1 MLRSFQY
8 VILLLLTLFFF
19 NCSDSG
25 NETIELNEI
34 PIGAL
39 IPQTGDFA
47 SGGAEILA
55 SLNCALE
62 DINNEFESENKA
74 TRIKLVYAD
83 TETNSTTAMLHTG
96 TFISQDIRIIIG
108 PSTSTEVNGVKETI
122 DASNSIIISQSST
135 TPALAI
141 AGDNI
146 YRAVPDDS
154 QMAEAT
160 VEVMW
165 YQGIR
170 NLAVFYLDNSWGESL
185 ASLMKEK
192 FEAKGGT
199 FIGQVS
205 YLGARESELREYLAE
220 LSEMVGDFLSGANT
234 STTAIQMI
242 SLDVGSLLLEL
253 ASVDSSLGLVKW
265 YGCDGYVNSNDLFAY
280 YPNGTAFAKKVKF
293 TSPIF
298 GTNHTS
304 ESTALTTRIESM
316 IDSTPSEYALVAYD
330 ALTAAARVLDSV
342 GEYATLTQIKESLV
356 STCTGLNGVT
366 GNIDFNEAG
375 DRDNGKYFFWKVVPD
390 ADSAKWEHL
399 LTYNN
404 GNIE

>member
-8 VILLLLTLFFF
+8 LILLLLTLFLF

-55 SLNCALE
+55 SLNCAVE

-74 TRIKLVYAD
+74 TRIKLVYED
-83 TETNSTTAMLHTG
+83 TETSASTAKINAES
-96 TFISQDIRIIIG
+96 FISQDIRIIIG

-165 YQGIR
+165 HQGIR

-199 FIGQVS
+199 FIGQTS
-205 YLGARESELREYLAE
+205 YIGARESELKEYLTE
-220 LSEMVGDFLSGANT
+220 FSEMLGDFT
-234 STTAIQMI
+234 SAGNPSETAVQMI
-242 SLDVGSLLLEL
+242 SLDVGSILLDL
-253 ASVDSSLGLVKW
+253 ASYDSTLGTVKW
-265 YGCDGYVNSNDLFAY
+265 YGCDGYVNTEELFNY
-280 YPNGTAFAKKVKF
+280 YPNGEAFAKNVEF

-298 GTNHTS
+298 GTDNTS
-304 ESTALTTRIESM
+304 ESTALTARIASIIES
-316 IDSTPSEYALVAYD
+316 SPSQYALVAYD

-342 GEYATLTQIKESLV
+342 GEDASLTQIKESLV
-356 STCTGLNGVT
+356 STCVSLSGVT
-366 GNIDFNEAG
+366 GNIEFNEAG
-375 DRDNGKYFFWKVVPD
+375 DRDNGKYFFWKIVPD
-390 ADSAKWEHL
+390 ADSAKWEHT